1 MDQSASESKETTNQL
16 KNALT
21 GRRVMV
27 TGGLGFIGSNLA
39 RRLVY
44 FGADI
49 VLVDSLLPEYGG
61 NRHNIAGIEDQ
72 VRVHISDIRDEE
84 SMSDLVQRQDYLMN
98 LAGQTSHSDSMRSPL
113 VDLDINCRAQLSLL
127 EACRKFNPGIK
138 IVFANTRQV
147 YGKPSYLPVDEN
159 HPVNCPD
166 INAVNKMAAEGY
178 HVLYNNV
185 YGIRT
190 CSLRL
195 TNTYGPGMRIKDA
208 RQMFLGIWIK
218 NLLEHKSVALYGD
231 GTQVRDFNYVDDVV
245 EALLLTATR
254 DEADG
259 QIFNL
264 GANDPISLL
273 DLAKLM
279 VEVNGGG
286 EYRLVPFP
294 DERKA
299 IDIGD
304 YHGDYNKIRTT
315 LGWSPKVSLRE
326 GLARTLSYYRDHRDK
341 YI

>member
-1 MDQSASESKETTNQL
+1 MDQSASESKETTNHL
-16 KNALT
+16 KHALT

-39 RRLVY
+39 RRLVQ
-44 FGADI
+44 FGADV

-61 NRHNIAGIEDQ
+61 NRYNIAGIEDQ
-72 VRVHISDIRDEE
+72 LRVHISDIRDAE
-84 SMSDLVQRQDYLMN
+84 SISDLVQGQDYLMN

-147 YGKPSYLPVDEN
+147 YGKPAYLPVDEN
-159 HPVNCPD
+159 HPVSCPD

-185 YGIRT
+185 YGIRS

-195 TNTYGPGMRIKDA
+195 TNTYGPRMRIKDA

-245 EALLLTATR
+245 EALLLAATR
-254 DEADG
+254 DEANG

-264 GANDPISLL
+264 GADDPISLR
-273 DLAKLM
+273 DLAELM

-286 EYRLVPFP
+286 GYQLVPFP

-326 GLARTLSYYRDHRDK
+326 GLGRTINYYRDHPDK
-341 YI
+341 YC